1 MVRLA
6 YLNGWSRD
14 KLARHFDQPIN
25 TVKTWLHRALKQI
38 KRCLEP

>member
-1 MVRLA
+1 M
-6 YLNGWSRD
+6 
-14 KLARHFDQPIN
+14 HFDQPIN